1 MRYIIALF
9 WLIIV
14 VLAIVF
20 VTLNSYSVSLNYY
33 VGMANLYMP
42 LLLVIAIV
50 VGIIL
55 GVFAMLP
62 IWLRAKSE
70 RRKLKS
76 RLAAAELELK
86 NLRNIPIKDAH

>member
-9 WLIIV
+9 WLIVV

-33 VGMANLYMP
+33 VGKTDLYMP

-50 VGIIL
+50 VGIVL

-62 IWLRAKSE
+62 VWLRAKSQ

-76 RLAAAELELK
+76 RLNAVELELR